1 MTLPRGIRR
10 FAVVS
15 MYGAYLAGGIMQW
28 RVNEIGQNRQA
39 IFAAFLF
46 AFAIGTILFVST
58 HYMRW
63 TSAKEAALDEREI
76 ATRNAVYRSAYGVM
90 AWLSVLVLV
99 WWYVGRFVSPPLTLE
114 TDVNVMFWGYV
125 LLLSTLPASLLAWN
139 DRPPH

>member
-10 FAVVS
+10 LAVVS
-15 MYGAYLAGGIMQW
+15 MYGAYLIGGIMQW
-28 RVNEIGQNRQA
+28 RVREIGQDRQA
-39 IFAAFLF
+39 IPAAFLF
-46 AFAIGTILFVST
+46 AFAIGTFLFVST

-63 TSAKEAALDEREI
+63 TGAKDAALDEREI
-76 ATRNAVYRSAYGVM
+76 ATRNAVYRTAYGVM
-90 AWLSVLVLV
+90 AWSGVLLLA
-99 WWYVGRFVSPPLTLE
+99 WWYVGRFVSPPSTLE